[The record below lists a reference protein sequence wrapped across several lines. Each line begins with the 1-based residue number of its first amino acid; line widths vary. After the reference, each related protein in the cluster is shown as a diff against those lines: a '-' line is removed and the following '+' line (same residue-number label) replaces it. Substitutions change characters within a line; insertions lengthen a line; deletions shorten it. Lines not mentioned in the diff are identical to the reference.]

1 MKTALPCLFAF
12 ALAAAGAADAA
23 APVTELSVVA
33 GTQREFA
40 DVRVAFTPGDNIAAI
55 IIEEIRGARSSIQV
69 QAYIFTSTSIA
80 NALVSAL
87 KRNVKVDIIADAT
100 EYENGNAPVLLRL
113 SQAGASIYLNSMH
126 KSSHNKIVIVDADM
140 PRATVITGSY
150 NFTRAAQVQNAENV
164 VVLSGN
170 TTVTQR
176 FYRNWEFH
184 RARSTLLH

>member
-33 GTQREFA
+33 GSQHEFA
-40 DVRVAFTPGDNIAAI
+40 DVRVAFTPGDNIAAM
-55 IIEEIRGARSSIQV
+55 IIEEIRGARSSIRV
-69 QAYIFTSTSIA
+69 QAYLFTSTSIA

-87 KRNVKVDIIADAT
+87 KRGVKVDIIADAT

-113 SQAGASIYLNSMH
+113 SQAGAGIYLNSMH

-140 PRATVITGSY
+140 SRATVITGSY

-170 TTVTQR
+170 TAVTQR

-184 RARSTLLH
+184 KAHSTLLH